1 MVDNDFSD
9 ALVDNIAKTDMI
21 DINHFLESG

>member
-9 ALVDNIAKTDMI
+9 DLVDNIAKTDII